1 MKFLHKLQSED
12 ELKKNY
18 YGYESEV
25 TSIVVGGKTYNYSH
39 LEGNYYIWVNP
50 NDSSDWV
57 DSDVK
62 RNPAAGDTAY
72 ILGGTQTTIDSV
84 VSEPLS
90 GRDIP
95 YNQPWTSWIPG
106 VGVNYNKYHCNFNG
120 WDYVDLGLPS
130 GTLWATCNIGASTPT
145 SVGGYYA
152 WGEISTKSDYSW
164 NTYRFGTENN
174 LTKYNDSDG
183 LTTLELQDDVANV
196 VMGGDWHI
204 PTHAQITEFYQ
215 YMTPGTDGYVSSING
230 NIISFPTGENIGMMN
245 GTSLTLK
252 YNIYFWSNNRQNV
265 NNAYHF
271 SDEGEGYVDSAFSR
285 YYGLQVRAC
294 IDGSALKSPIT
305 DGSIMPEIPDS

>member
-39 LEGNYYIWVNP
+39 LEENFYIWVNP

-62 RNPAAGDTAY
+62 RNPAAGDVAY
-72 ILGGTQTTIDSV
+72 ILGSTKTTIDSV
-84 VSEPLS
+84 VSEPLP

-95 YNQPWTSWIPG
+95 YDQPWASWIPG

-130 GTLWATCNIGASTPT
+130 QTLWATCNIGASTPT

-174 LTKYNDSDG
+174 LTKYNNSDG
-183 LTTLELQDDVANV
+183 LVTLELQDDVANV

-204 PTHAQITEFYQ
+204 PTNAQIAEFYH
-215 YMTPGTDGYVSSING
+215 YMTALGTGEYVSSING
-230 NIISFPTGENIGMMN
+230 NTISFPIGENIGRMD
-245 GTSLTLK
+245 GTSLILNN
-252 YNIYFWSNNRQNV
+252 YQYFWSNNRSGV
-265 NNAYHF
+265 NMAWHF
-271 SDEGEGYVDSAFSR
+271 SDEGESISSR
-285 YYGLQVRAC
+285 YYGFQVRAC

-305 DGSIMPEIPDS
+305 DGSFPIQDPAT